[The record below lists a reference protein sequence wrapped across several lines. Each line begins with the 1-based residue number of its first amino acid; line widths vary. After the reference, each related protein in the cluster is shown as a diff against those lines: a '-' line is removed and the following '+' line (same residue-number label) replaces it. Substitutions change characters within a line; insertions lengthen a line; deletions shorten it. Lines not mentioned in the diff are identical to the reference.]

1 MEWERALLSA
11 AQPFAGSCVHTG
23 LKSNCVHANRKG
35 EYRTIIRQARLC
47 GHNIQIK
54 NTLKRATWVSPKA
67 GQFTGGGGRQETTEP
82 QPPLFRLNQ
91 NQNQNQ
97 MNGTKSCT
105 PDLSCS
111 RRLSRHSCPR
121 VSKPLQGCGG
131 GGNPAASAQKTKM
144 NGDGR
149 SISARKVEEAG
160 LK

>member
-67 GQFTGGGGRQETTEP
+67 GQFTGGGGAPRNDRAAATSVPVEP
-82 QPPLFRLNQ
+82 EPKPKPNEWHEI
-91 NQNQNQ
+91 
-97 MNGTKSCT
+97 M
-105 PDLSCS
+105 
-111 RRLSRHSCPR
+111 HS
-121 VSKPLQGCGG
+121 
-131 GGNPAASAQKTKM
+131 
-144 NGDGR
+144 
-149 SISARKVEEAG
+149 
-160 LK
+160 